1 MFVDLERFSQSI
13 VLKRKARIQHT
24 EFDSISTNKKYIYLC
39 IYTHL
44 NMCILYTF
52 QHYIAC
58 IIHNIYYIHYKHL
71 EQKKKY
77 QNIKS
82 TYVCEIALLVLSNS
96 VCYTIFL
103 HFQSILHRV
112 YICNQKTLIKLFQS
126 RVVSHQSLQVLTSLY
141 LQGHIYSH
149 PPIILQIPVIF
160 NTSTPK
166 EPFSLVSVPLQV
178 LSPLSFWKTLFHPFT
193 GLLTYCWQ
201 FRIHLR
207 CLHLKASLPHHLAF
221 IL

>member
-96 VCYTIFL
+96 V
-103 HFQSILHRV
+103 

-149 PPIILQIPVIF
+149 PPSYFRFQSY
-160 NTSTPK
+160 ST
-166 EPFSLVSVPLQV
+166 QV
-178 LSPLSFWKTLFHPFT
+178 LPKNRFLWSQSLCRFFLLFLSGKHFSILSLGYSPTAGSLGFISGVFT
-193 GLLTYCWQ
+193 
-201 FRIHLR
+201 
-207 CLHLKASLPHHLAF
+207 
-221 IL
+221 